1 MATAMHRREFCIL
14 LAGAPVAFLAGCATT
29 LHSAPFMVEGGRLAV
44 PISALDAEGNAFL
57 VGPPLEDAVLV
68 RRMAP
73 CEYGAVSMRCTHRGC
88 RVAPAGDRLACPC
101 HGSEFTYAGEVLEG
115 PASEP
120 LRHYPVTVDGN
131 RLLVA
136 AP

>member
-1 MATAMHRREFCIL
+1 MHRREFCMIM
-14 LAGAPVAFLAGCATT
+14 AGVPIAFVAGCATT
-29 LHSAPFMVEGGRLAV
+29 LRSAPFTVEGGRLALA
-44 PISALDAEGNAFL
+44 ISALDADGNAFL
-57 VGPPLEDAVLV
+57 VGPPLEDVILV
-68 RRMAP
+68 RRMSP
-73 CEYGAVSMRCTHRGC
+73 SEYGAVSMRCTHRGC

-101 HGSEFTYAGEVLEG
+101 HGSEFRYTGEVLEG

-120 LRHYPVTVDGN
+120 LRRYPVMVDGN